1 MDKAGTDRMDA
12 LYTSIDVVR
21 EAARSRSAASTAER
35 RPAAA
40 ADHVR
45 QAAAG
50 PDGAGQRAPLE
61 RRHPAAADRDDDPL
75 GVDDFAT
82 HRLPLSDAA
91 AAYEQFQ
98 KKTDGTVKVLFQ
110 P

>member
-1 MDKAGTDRMDA
+1 MGQAN
-12 LYTSIDVVR
+12 VR
-21 EAARSRSAASTAER
+21 LWS
-35 RPAAA
+35 
-40 ADHVR
+40 D
-45 QAAAG
+45 
-50 PDGAGQRAPLE
+50 DILPLLTGS
-61 RRHPAAADRDDDPL
+61 DDPL

-98 KKTDGTVKVLFQ
+98 KKSDGTVKVLFQ